1 MATDKQI
8 ELTFPRLNQFW
19 QDSGVLGLYR
29 IILDK
34 THAQPALD
42 SRIESGNLAKRHH
55 VTVDLDA
62 SGLHLRGQA
71 DKVKKLL
78 EEAYDRL
85 VDAYYNISTE
95 KQISDKAKYNFYYD
109 SKKDKFISFPKR
121 NSVGIAS
128 LIFNKKLSPS
138 VTSVNWVGQAK
149 KEIQISGKKVKK
161 TRAVLP
167 ESHKH
172 LQRRMDSFLD
182 ENQLDITT
190 AGLLV
195 DGPNMVKPQLPKI
208 AIIEKSG
215 KNDTCFLCGTPSS
228 STQKVNQTV
237 FPLITGEA
245 GILSFFSEGKSPA
258 KVCWRCAYVGKFVP
272 VNGFFERA
280 DQLKMFF
287 PFAPSLNKMNQVYD
301 ELVPLIYRD
310 PNHYRNFKHDLGGY
324 FQHTVETAFAFLH
337 SVYAELKPRL
347 QNKSDSDFFK
357 DIFHLCLEDA
367 PLAFAIIAAQKKGNT
382 WLITE
387 VWPFDDTVYLFR
399 LLYRLEKEDVKV
411 KDLMKALVDHDAAKA
426 PNRSLLRNRV
436 IQSIFHKRSVLDDLV
451 AFAYHVNKNERNYIA
466 PLLDFAQIYEI
477 ILNEENEMDKK
488 ARDAAVDLGK
498 RIGAS
503 IANDREK
510 SRGRGKGRLFA
521 LRKMRTLPD
530 FLNELNSLLFQ
541 YQIAVPPA
549 TYEGALDDDNFEWFK
564 GFCLLAALNTY
575 NAFTADDKKNKGGKS

>member
-19 QDSGVLGLYR
+19 QDSGALGLYR

-34 THAQPALD
+34 THAQPSLD
-42 SRIESGNLAKRHH
+42 ARVEPGDLAIRHH

-62 SGLHLRGQA
+62 SGLRLRGQA
-71 DKVKKLL
+71 GKVEKLL
-78 EEAYDRL
+78 KEAYDRL
-85 VDAYYNISTE
+85 VDDYYNISTE
-95 KQISDKAKYNFYYD
+95 KQISDKTKYNFFYE

-121 NSVGIAS
+121 NVVGIAA
-128 LIFNKKLSPS
+128 LIFNKALRPS
-138 VTSVNWVGQAK
+138 GTSVRWVRKQKA
-149 KEIQISGKKVKK
+149 ELVISGKKIKK
-161 TRAVLP
+161 TRSLLP
-167 ESHKH
+167 KSHAH
-172 LQRRMDSFLD
+172 LQKRMDTFLD
-182 ENQLDITT
+182 QNQFDITT
-190 AGLLV
+190 AGLLI

-208 AIIEKSG
+208 AIKEKSA
-215 KNDTCFLCGTPSS
+215 KNDTCFLCGTTSS
-228 STQKVNQTV
+228 STEKVNQTV

-272 VNGFFERA
+272 VNGFFERS
-280 DQLKMFF
+280 DQLKMFL
-287 PFAPSLNKMNQVYD
+287 PFAPSLSKMNQVYD

-324 FQHTVETAFAFLH
+324 FQHTIETTFAFLY
-337 SVYAELKPRL
+337 SVYTELKLRL

-399 LLYRLEKEDVKV
+399 LLYRLEQEGVQIKE
-411 KDLMKALVDHDAAKA
+411 LMKAMVDHDAAKA
-426 PNRSLLRNRV
+426 PNRSLVRNRML
-436 IQSIFHKRSVLDDLV
+436 QSILRKRSVLADLV
-451 AFAYHVNKNERNYIA
+451 AFAYHVNKNERKYIA
-466 PLLDFAQIYEI
+466 PLLDFAQIYEM
-477 ILNEENEMDKK
+477 ILKEENEMDKK
-488 ARDAAVDLGK
+488 ARDAAVDLGIS
-498 RIGAS
+498 IGES
-503 IANDREK
+503 IAEDREK
-510 SRGRGKGRLFA
+510 SKGRGKGRLFA

-541 YQIAVPPA
+541 YQIDVPLA
-549 TYEGALDDDNFEWFK
+549 TFEGALDDDNFEWFK
-564 GFCLLAALNTY
+564 GFCVLAALKTY
-575 NAFTADDKKNKGGKS
+575 NHKVDKPNSKQGGKS